1 MRFSLNLHKTG
12 GTAAVVGEMGMV
24 RRTGAGIEAQVKARA
39 QVPQGAMRWVGAG
52 FAVLALAG
60 WAVAARAQD
69 GVTVSHA
76 ITTFD
81 DPPKYP
87 ADFPHLDYVNPD
99 APKGGEISIWTA
111 GGFDS
116 LNPYSV
122 KGRAAALSSA
132 PFESILTGT
141 SDEIG
146 TSYCLLCE
154 TMEYPADRS
163 WVIFNL
169 RPNVT
174 FSDGTPMTAEDVV
187 FSFNTFLTKGLTDFR
202 TIFGQQVESAEA
214 LAPNKVKFTFKP
226 DVPTRDLPS
235 LVGGLPIL
243 SKAHYEANNLN
254 MEESSMTPFL
264 GTGAYMLDRLDV
276 GKNIV
281 WKRNPDYWGNDL
293 PINRGR
299 GNFDTIRI
307 EYYGDY
313 QAAFEGFKAGNY
325 TFRNEA
331 SSITWATGYDFP
343 AMADGTVKKEELPS
357 GAKASGQAFL
367 FNLRQEKFQD
377 PKVRE
382 AIGLMFNFEW
392 SNATLFYD
400 LYARVHSVWEN
411 TELAAT
417 GVPTPEEVAIL
428 QPLVDE
434 GLLPATILTDEA
446 VMAPSSGDRQLDRG
460 NVRKASALLDEAGW
474 TVGDDGLRRN
484 AAGEVLTVEFLN
496 DSPSF
501 DRVFNPYVE
510 NLKAIG
516 IDAKMTSIDNAQ
528 MESRTR
534 PPQYDFDIITGNAR
548 SDYISGSE
556 LKQYYGSE
564 TADVSSFNVMGL
576 KSPAVDRLIDVVMA
590 AESNDS
596 LRVATKALDRVL
608 RAERFWVPQ
617 WYKSTHTIAYY
628 DIFEHPENLP
638 PYALGE
644 LDFWW
649 YNADKAEALRAS
661 GALK

>member
-1 MRFSLNLHKTG
+1 
-12 GTAAVVGEMGMV
+12 
-24 RRTGAGIEAQVKARA
+24 
-39 QVPQGAMRWVGAG
+39 
-52 FAVLALAG
+52 
-60 WAVAARAQD
+60 
-69 GVTVSHA
+69 
-76 ITTFD
+76 
-81 DPPKYP
+81 
-87 ADFPHLDYVNPD
+87 LD
-99 APKGGEISIWTA
+99 
-111 GGFDS
+111 
-116 LNPYSV
+116 L
-122 KGRAAALSSA
+122 
-132 PFESILTGT
+132 
-141 SDEIG
+141 
-146 TSYCLLCE
+146 
-154 TMEYPADRS
+154 
-163 WVIFNL
+163 
-169 RPNVT
+169 
-174 FSDGTPMTAEDVV
+174 
-187 FSFNTFLTKGLTDFR
+187 
-202 TIFGQQVESAEA
+202 
-214 LAPNKVKFTFKP
+214 
-226 DVPTRDLPS
+226 
-235 LVGGLPIL
+235 
-243 SKAHYEANNLN
+243 
-254 MEESSMTPFL
+254 EESSLTPFL
-264 GTGAYMLDRLDV
+264 GTGQYVLDRMDV

-293 PINRGR
+293 PINKGR
-299 GNFDTIRI
+299 GNFDFIRV

-343 AMADGTVKKEELPS
+343 AMADGTVKKVELPS

-367 FNLRQEKFQD
+367 FNLRREKFQD

-400 LYARVHSVWEN
+400 LYARIHSVWEN

-434 GLLPATILTDEA
+434 GLLPATMLTDEA
-446 VMAPSSGDRQLDRG
+446 VMAPTSGERQLDRG

-528 MESRTR
+528 MEARTR

-556 LKQYYGSE
+556 LKQYYGAE
-564 TADVSSFNVMGL
+564 TADVSSFNLMGL
-576 KSPAVDRLIDVVMA
+576 KSPAVDKLIDVVMA
-590 AESNDS
+590 ADSNEK
-596 LRVATKALDRVL
+596 LKVATKALDRVL

-617 WYKSTHTIAYY
+617 WFKAKHTIAYY
-628 DIFEHPENLP
+628 DMYEHPETLP